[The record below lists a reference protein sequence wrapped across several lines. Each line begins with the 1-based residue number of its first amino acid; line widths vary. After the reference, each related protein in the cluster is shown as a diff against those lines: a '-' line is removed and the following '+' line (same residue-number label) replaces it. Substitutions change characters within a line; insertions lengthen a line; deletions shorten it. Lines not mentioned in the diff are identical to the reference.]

1 MVFTSDSHWVAS
13 PFENNCYD
21 VLYLQVTV
29 IFDPNGTKAI
39 TGGMDNKVCI
49 WSVET
54 GEQLFCLSVRFLFA
68 LQKRIQIAILNILF
82 Y

>member
-1 MVFTSDSHWVAS
+1 MAS
-13 PFENNCYD
+13 LFENNCYD
-21 VLYLQVTV
+21 VIYSQVTV

-54 GEQLFCLSVRFLFA
+54 GEQLFCLSVRFLICA
-68 LQKRIQIAILNILF
+68 AKTHSNIHIKYLIL
-82 Y
+82 